1 MLYSVSLQQ
10 INRNKMLTKEKVLKT
25 INDLPDTFS
34 ADEVIERIILLQKIE
49 KGLEQSAKGQTHST
63 ATAKKKL
70 KKWLK

>member
-1 MLYSVSLQQ
+1 
-10 INRNKMLTKEKVLKT
+10 MLTKEKVLKT

-34 ADEVIERIILLQKIE
+34 ADEIIERIILLQKIE

-63 ATAKKKL
+63 AEAKKKL